1 MYSKIKRAIF
11 TVIICITLASCNPVS
26 TPSPI
31 VVSELPATG
40 TTPLPIISQT
50 PSFISTATLS
60 PTLEP
65 TITLTPLP
73 VLSQQ
78 ASESE
83 IRDLLQNDVDCKP
96 PCFLGVI
103 PEKTTV
109 DELKLIFNHFGSPL
123 YDYEGKG
130 RAYALEKFP
139 NSELPPETG
148 FHLDSGFVKSM
159 RVYLDRSNQ
168 FEWSIYSPSAML
180 KRYGTPSKITFGLQV
195 IHEPTP
201 TPWKAW
207 YHMTFFYDDLDLII
221 WYYEPEIRLDE
232 LITVC
237 PNKDEFQG
245 AIMWLGR
252 SPYYPPSPDED
263 GALEDV
269 TSFTLETFK
278 EYLLLG
284 SGACFYLKRDAIP
297 IY

>member
-1 MYSKIKRAIF
+1 MSSKIKKTIS
-11 TVIICITLASCNPVS
+11 TVLTFVTFASCNPVNTPTAIITS
-26 TPSPI
+26 TLSTTVTTPSP
-31 VVSELPATG
+31 LYN
-40 TTPLPIISQT
+40 QT
-50 PSFISTATLS
+50 PFFSSTDTLP

-65 TITLTPLP
+65 TATSTPLP
-73 VLSQQ
+73 VLPRQ

-109 DELKLIFNHFGSPL
+109 DELRRIFNHFGLPL

-139 NSELPPETG
+139 NSEIPPETG
-148 FHLDSGFVKSM
+148 FHLGDGLVKSM
-159 RVYLDRSNQ
+159 RVYLDHSNQ

-207 YHMTFFYDDLDLII
+207 YQMTFFYDDLDLII
-221 WYYEPEIRLDE
+221 WYHQPEIRLAD
-232 LITVC
+232 LIPVC

-245 AIMWLGR
+245 AIIWIGK
-252 SPYYPPSPDED
+252 SPYYPPSPDEN
-263 GALEDV
+263 GPLEEV
-269 TSFTLETFK
+269 TSFTLESFK

-284 SGACFYLKRDAIP
+284 PGACFFLKRDSIP